1 MSFIGNGGGSNLKK
15 IVYMGHIN
23 INGDTKYP
31 GVAKKIKA
39 QMEAFSAVGFE
50 CKYCYL
56 PYSSTTW
63 IQKIQRL
70 LPFYNNHK
78 NWQITKDL
86 LRADGIYCRV
96 LGEWDYYMLAFF
108 ANIKKSNPKCK
119 IVLEIP
125 TYPYDMEYLGNIKE
139 WLLWFKDICFRR
151 YIHKYID
158 RVATLTD
165 DKEIFNIPTLT
176 FRNGIDCSGIRIKK
190 VQEKCCSHVIHC
202 IAVANI
208 SWWHGYDRFIE
219 GLHVYYRNGGKR
231 KIVFHLVGDGGELV
245 NLKKM
250 VRRYNLE
257 DYVIFYGR
265 QIGKSLDEIYD
276 KCGIAVASL
285 GGYRKGL
292 SVSATLKSREYMAK
306 GIPFVS
312 AEKILDIDDKIADKY
327 YLKVSN
333 DSSPIDIKDL
343 VNYYDNFYE
352 NESPADVIY
361 RLRKYA
367 EENYAISKSMSEVIK
382 YFMQK

>member
-1 MSFIGNGGGSNLKK
+1 MEK
-15 IVYMGHIN
+15 IVYISHFDI
-23 INGDTKYP
+23 DEDSQYP
-31 GVAKKIKA
+31 GVIKKIKA
-39 QMEAFSAVGFE
+39 QMEAFSLAGFKCE
-50 CKYCYL
+50 YCRL
-56 PYSSTTW
+56 PYPNKTLL
-63 IQKIQRL
+63 QKLQRI
-70 LPFYNNHK
+70 LPFYNNHRQWAVTE
-78 NWQITKDL
+78 NL
-86 LRADGIYCRV
+86 LDADGIYCRV
-96 LGEWDYYMLAFF
+96 LGEWDYYMLKFF
-108 ANIKKSNPKCK
+108 ANIKKYNPKCK

-125 TYPYDMEYLGNIKE
+125 TYPYDKEYLFNVKGWI
-139 WLLWFKDICFRR
+139 LLLKDKIFRK
-151 YIHKYID
+151 YIHYYID

-165 DKEIFNIPTLT
+165 DKVIFNIPTLK
-176 FRNGIDCSGIRIKK
+176 FRNGIDMRNICARNKAEFCTMPDIIN
-190 VQEKCCSHVIHC
+190 C

-219 GLHVYYRNGGKR
+219 GMRLYYRNGGNR
-231 KIVFHLVGDGGELV
+231 QIVFHLVGDGSDLLKLKRLV
-245 NLKKM
+245 HEYHLDKH
-250 VRRYNLE
+250 
-257 DYVIFYGR
+257 VIFYGR

-312 AEKILDIDDKIADKY
+312 AEKILDIDDRIADKY